1 MEILQPGPE
10 ALDPT
15 APPTDPKPAATG
27 NLEQREAELRDF
39 MENVAVPLHWVG
51 EDGTILWA
59 NAAEM
64 HFLGYAP
71 QEYIGHNIAEFHADE
86 TVITDILA
94 RLKNDE
100 RLMGYEARLRC
111 KNGSIRYVS
120 ISSSVSRMIVR

>member
-15 APPTDPKPAATG
+15 APPADPKPAATG

-39 MENVAVPLHWVG
+39 VENVAVPLHWVG

-64 HFLGYAP
+64 HFLGYSP

-86 TVITDILA
+86 
-94 RLKNDE
+94 
-100 RLMGYEARLRC
+100 
-111 KNGSIRYVS
+111 NGHRRYPGPPEK
-120 ISSSVSRMIVR
+120 R